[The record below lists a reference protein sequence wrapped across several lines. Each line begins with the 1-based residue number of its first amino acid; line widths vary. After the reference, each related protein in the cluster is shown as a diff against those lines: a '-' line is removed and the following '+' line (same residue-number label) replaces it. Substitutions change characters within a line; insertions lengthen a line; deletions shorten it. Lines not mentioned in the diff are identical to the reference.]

1 MNEKQRHSKLIFT
14 TILLG
19 VCVVVVAVVLSMWFC
34 RDKSSHI
41 SFSDWVAVKPVKIG
55 LPPFLV
61 PVVMRVYHTYSP
73 CLEEGG
79 A

>member
-1 MNEKQRHSKLIFT
+1 VNGKNNCRRSKFTVGVGQVLYLKLFHFYEVVIVYKIF
-14 TILLG
+14 
-19 VCVVVVAVVLSMWFC
+19 AFC
-34 RDKSSHI
+34 GL
-41 SFSDWVAVKPVKIG
+41 ATG
-55 LPPFLV
+55 LPLFSV